1 MTRVSGAELS
11 SSYNACKMSLQPV
24 VIPPPHT
31 PRRSPGRAPSV
42 KEPAVVNIPPRG
54 VTISLLLGGLATAC
68 WNLPASS
75 QNFSGTCLSPS
86 ALTSFNYPLT
96 HTAERLAKAQPI
108 KVVAIGSSSTAGAGA
123 SSSTATYPS
132 RLSIYLRER
141 FPPNSINVLN
151 RGVNGDEA
159 ANMVVRFERDVIDE
173 HPDLVLWQIGT
184 NVVLRN
190 HPLDSQATLLRGGLR
205 RLKAAGADVILIN
218 PQFAPKVL
226 EKSAINMMIDL
237 ISNTAEMEQ
246 VNLFNRFAIM
256 RYWQMQPGIS
266 FTDFLSAD
274 LLHMNDWSYDCVAKL
289 LSIAIARTVAP
300 NAK

>member
-1 MTRVSGAELS
+1 
-11 SSYNACKMSLQPV
+11 
-24 VIPPPHT
+24 
-31 PRRSPGRAPSV
+31 
-42 KEPAVVNIPPRG
+42 
-54 VTISLLLGGLATAC
+54 
-68 WNLPASS
+68 
-75 QNFSGTCLSPS
+75 
-86 ALTSFNYPLT
+86 
-96 HTAERLAKAQPI
+96 
-108 KVVAIGSSSTAGAGA
+108 
-123 SSSTATYPS
+123 
-132 RLSIYLRER
+132 
-141 FPPNSINVLN
+141 
-151 RGVNGDEA
+151 
-159 ANMVVRFERDVIDE
+159 MVVRFERDVIDE

-190 HPLDSQATLLRGGLR
+190 HPLDTQATLLRGGLR
-205 RLKAAGADVILIN
+205 SLKAAGADVILIN

-300 NAK
+300 SAK